1 MRKALGIVMLIIG
14 VSGVVLSVVGTIIGQ
29 RLVADLGKGLEAN
42 LTLTL
47 DGLDTVNESLI
58 LTKSTVGSLSE
69 GLATVEDTAENVS
82 VAIDDTRPLLQQ
94 ASTVTTQRV
103 PESIETFQEGL
114 PALIE
119 VAGTVDETMRTLSNF
134 NVDRRILGIPLS
146 FDLGVDYDPE
156 VPFDETVEE
165 LGASLEGMPEQLRS
179 LEESMSV
186 TDDNMRAISRN
197 VSEIG
202 RDLSAINEDVAEIEP
217 LLDEYISTVREIS
230 DALRQ
235 ARLSVRRQL
244 DQMRIVVTV
253 IMVWFGLM
261 QIAPLY
267 LGWELFTGDRRP
279 AVEVQQGKD
288 EEDS

>member
-1 MRKALGIVMLIIG
+1 MRKALGIVMLAVG
-14 VSGVVLSVVGTIIGQ
+14 VSGVVLSVIGTIIGQ
-29 RLVADLGKGLEAN
+29 RLVTDLGQGLEAN

-82 VAIDDTRPLLQQ
+82 VAIDDTRPLLRQ

-103 PESIETFQEGL
+103 PESIEAFQEGL
-114 PALIE
+114 PALIQ
-119 VAGTVDETMRTLSNF
+119 VAGTVDETMRTLSSF

-156 VPFDETVEE
+156 VPFDETVQE

-186 TDDNMRAISRN
+186 TDDNMRTISRN
-197 VSEIG
+197 VSQIG
-202 RDLSAINEDVAEIEP
+202 RDLGAINEDVAEIEP
-217 LLDEYISTVREIS
+217 LLDEYISTITEIS
-230 DALRQ
+230 DSLRQ
-235 ARLSVRRQL
+235 VRFSVRRQL
-244 DQMRIVVTV
+244 DQMRVIVTV

-261 QIAPLY
+261 QVAPLY
-267 LGWELFTGDRRP
+267 LGWELFTGSRRP
-279 AVEVQQGKD
+279 AVEVQHGGD
-288 EEDS
+288 ERDS

>member
-1 MRKALGIVMLIIG
+1 MSVIGI
-14 VSGVVLSVVGTIIGQ
+14 IIGQ
-29 RLVADLGKGLEAN
+29 RLVADLGEGLEAN

-58 LTKSTVGSLSE
+58 LTKSTVGNVSD

-202 RDLSAINEDVAEIEP
+202 RDLSAINEDIAEIEP
-217 LLDEYISTVREIS
+217 LLDEYISTVMEIS

-244 DQMRIVVTV
+244 DQMKLAVTV

-261 QIAPLY
+261 QLAPLY
-267 LGWELFTGDRRP
+267 LGWELFTGAREP
-279 AVEVQQGKD
+279 VVQPQYGND
-288 EEDS
+288 EQDS